1 MHKHDILATRRE
13 WLKLSAAG
21 VLGISAS
28 GWLDRLAAHAA
39 EQSASAGVNHK
50 KCILVW
56 LDGGPSHH
64 DTFDMKPEAPD
75 NIRGEFRPVSTSV
88 PALQVSESLDR
99 LAPFMNRAAVIRG
112 MSTGEGEHSRARIF
126 MHTGYRAGSGG
137 LRYPTLGSI
146 VSNER
151 EASITGMPNFVVTG
165 MHLNPANHSYV
176 SSPGYLGPRHQP
188 LIVADQDRGV
198 ENLRSTATETE
209 QAARLSL
216 LDDLTQGFLRTN
228 PSDAAAAQRT
238 AYQRAIQL
246 MRSQQARAFD
256 LTLEPAAVRDRYGN
270 HAFGK
275 GCLLA
280 RRLVEAGVP
289 FVEVYHSPTPGG
301 WDSHTPQRAG
311 EVKNIAMPQL
321 NQALPCLLSDLQ
333 ERGLLDE
340 TLVICMGEFGRTPNV
355 KPGGGRDHYPRAWT
369 TVLFG
374 GGVGRGQ
381 VIGRTDSRG
390 ATVEDRPVTGI
401 DFMAT
406 ICGIL
411 GIDPNKNN
419 YAGPRPVRVVD
430 RGANPISELL
440 G

>member
-1 MHKHDILATRRE
+1 MHSHEFLPTRRE
-13 WLKLSAAG
+13 LLRLSAAG
-21 VLGISAS
+21 VLGVSAS

-39 EQSASAGVNHK
+39 EQSPSSGARHK
-50 KCILVW
+50 KCILIW

-64 DTFDMKPEAPD
+64 DTFDMKPDAPD
-75 NIRGEFRPVSTSV
+75 TIRGEFRPVQTSV
-88 PALQVSESLDR
+88 PGLLISEPLSS
-99 LAPFMNRAAVIRG
+99 LAPFMHRAAVIRS

-126 MHTGYRAGSGG
+126 MHTGYRAGVGG
-137 LRYPTLGSI
+137 LRYPTMGSI

-151 EASITGMPNFVVTG
+151 EISPTGMPNFVVTG

-198 ENLRSTATETE
+198 ENLRTSVSAAEHG
-209 QAARLSL
+209 ARLSL
-216 LDDLTQGFLRTN
+216 LDDLAEGFLRSH
-228 PSDAAAAQRT
+228 PSDAATAQRT
-238 AYQRAIQL
+238 AYQRATQL
-246 MRSQQARAFD
+246 MRSAGARAID
-256 LTLEPAAVRDRYGN
+256 LTTEPAAIRDRYGN
-270 HAFGK
+270 HSFGK

-280 RRLVEAGVP
+280 RRLVETGVP

-301 WDSHTPQRAG
+301 WDSHTPERAN

-321 NQALPCLLSDLQ
+321 NQGLPSLLHDLDV
-333 ERGLLDE
+333 RGLLDE

-374 GGVGRGQ
+374 GSVGRGQ
-381 VIGRTDSRG
+381 IIGRTDSRG
-390 ATVEDRPVTGI
+390 STVEDRPVSGI

-406 ICGIL
+406 ICTIL

-419 YAGPRPVRVVD
+419 HAGPRPVRVVD
-430 RGANPISELL
+430 RGANPIRELL